1 MLAYSY
7 FNEADWYMYISV
19 LTSRVESGWVQ
30 LFILTRIYESSE
42 SVHSVGRLAM
52 ASHKLTRENQK
63 LTRDRKYRNFE
74 SIFMSLI
81 YFAGP
86 PFLINVV
93 FKSKETNI
101 VRELLCICIRN
112 GCSYL
117 VWYVVGVHQILFKL
131 KQLYSE
137 ILWLII

>member
-1 MLAYSY
+1 M
-7 FNEADWYMYISV
+7 
-19 LTSRVESGWVQ
+19 
-30 LFILTRIYESSE
+30 FILTWIYELSE

-52 ASHKLTRENQK
+52 ASHKLTCESHK

-86 PFLINVV
+86 PFLLNVV
-93 FKSKETNI
+93 FKCLETNI
-101 VRELLCICIRN
+101 VEELLCICIRN

-117 VWYVVGVHQILFKL
+117 YDLLLVFI
-131 KQLYSE
+131 
-137 ILWLII
+137 